1 MIVTRIFISIIII
14 YCLLPAEFYGQNQPL
29 ATGNKKA
36 EKFFYSAYDSY
47 QAKNFER
54 ALNEIKKAID
64 QDPGFTE
71 AFILQGDIFA
81 DDHQREKAIES
92 YHAALQ
98 TGNSVFPGLYYIIAS
113 VELSIGRYGDARLN
127 FKRFLESDQM
137 PEQKRRNA
145 ERGLKISE
153 FGEKCV
159 ANPVPFLPLNL
170 GDSVNTD
177 FDEYINGVTAD
188 EERLYFT
195 RWDLIGSGSS
205 NQNRNFNEEF
215 YQCLKKDSLWLKAL
229 NLGPPINSQG
239 NEGALS
245 ISPDGNYLFFAACNR
260 DDGYGSCDIYLSVR
274 NGNGWSEP
282 VNLGETVNSPQ
293 WDSQPS
299 FSSDGKTLYF
309 ASKRPGGKGSS
320 DIWKTELQP
329 NGGWSLPVNLGDSVN
344 TPAEEMAPFIHPDDQ
359 TLYFSSKGHLG
370 LGGYDLFVS
379 RKTADG
385 NWQNPINLGYPINTY
400 ADEITLVV
408 NAKGNLAYISSDKLG
423 GKGRQDIYQFQLYH
437 DARPLL
443 TNYFKGIVFDET
455 TKARLEARFELID
468 LTTSKIVAES
478 RSDRLT
484 GEFLLALPTERNYAL
499 NVSLSGYLF
508 YSDNFMMSGT
518 NTQAKPFI
526 KDIPLKPIMVGEA
539 VVLKNIFFDT
549 DKFILKDESLAEL
562 NKLLGLLIQNP
573 NLKIEI
579 SGHTDNVGSA
589 DHNLELS
596 RNRAK
601 AVYEFLIEHKV
612 DNSRLSFAGYGFQKP
627 IDENTTEGGRA
638 NNRRTEFKVIGN

>member
-385 NWQNPINLGYPINTY
+385 NWQKPINLGYPINTY